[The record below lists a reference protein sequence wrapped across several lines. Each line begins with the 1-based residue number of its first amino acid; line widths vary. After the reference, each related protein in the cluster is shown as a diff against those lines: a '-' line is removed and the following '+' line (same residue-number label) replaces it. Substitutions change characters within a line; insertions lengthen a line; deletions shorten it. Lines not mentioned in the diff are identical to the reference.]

1 MRCAIGTATI
11 CTALSAALFAS
22 GAAWAQSPLPKS
34 GPLPAQGKPAAT
46 VFSLPPAERFKATDA
61 NADGKVSKDEF
72 KAVLNPEAQKSIER
86 IWLNRDTNTD
96 GWLTAEEMNA
106 NGASRLAAR
115 PPAAPGAAPAAAAA
129 AEEDN

>member
-1 MRCAIGTATI
+1 MRCEIGTALVV
-11 CTALSAALFAS
+11 ALLAS

-34 GPLPAQGKPAAT
+34 GPLPAQGKPPAT
-46 VFSLPPAERFKATDA
+46 VFSLPPAERFKATDV
-61 NADGKVSKDEF
+61 NADGKVTKEEF

-115 PPAAPGAAPAAAAA
+115 PPGAPAAAAA
-129 AEEDN
+129 NAAAPDEN